1 METTNLFTKFYNYF
15 SGGPLVET
23 MSVKEEEARL
33 EVGQWAGHQAG
44 CWQPCYNLTTGSYQP
59 VVVQRSPNPPEL
71 QLLCHVMEQM
81 QVLASSKLNPNAQEF
96 RPRLLVEETKQEGPM
111 NSQAEQSQVLV
122 EESEEEFIVIE
133 NCICDKTDTEE
144 ESEAEE
150 DDWDWD
156 TDEEYSS
163 QPALVDPAEFED
175 LFCPRLLV
183 TNLIVSASPAC
194 TEVSA
199 VPAEGASRDS
209 CDGSPCRERRQSW
222 RSPAAGRRL
231 VRFCSE
237 VRVIEEPVE
246 LGQQLAAARAG
257 DWAQRQADRERMEQL
272 LRPVLSPAHR
282 EAVFRARH
290 NQTE

>member
-15 SGGPLVET
+15 SGGQLVET

-96 RPRLLVEETKQEGPM
+96 RPKLLVEEIKQEEAV
-111 NSQAEQSQVLV
+111 NSQAEQSQDSV
-122 EESEEEFIVIE
+122 EESEEEFIVD
-133 NCICDKTDTEE
+133 NCICDKTETEE

-150 DDWDWD
+150 EDWDWD

-163 QPALVDPAEFED
+163 QPVLVDPAEFED

-183 TNLIVSASPAC
+183 TNLIVSASPVC
-194 TEVSA
+194 TEVST
-199 VPAEGASRDS
+199 VPAEGPSRES
-209 CDGSPCRERRQSW
+209 CAESPCGERRQDC

-231 VRFCSE
+231 VRFSSE
-237 VRVIEEPVE
+237 VRVIEEPAE
-246 LGQQLAAARAG
+246 LGQLLAAARSG
-257 DWAQRQADRERMEQL
+257 DWARRQADRERMEQL